1 MNASIRR
8 HVKPQPSQS
17 ENASYVKTPAT
28 GTRLSDALVRRGL
41 VYAGRRTPGVWKYN
55 ALGKILAK
63 RPGTIKSADSTYE
76 VASVTERYT
85 DAMTVCDSAFIVEAV
100 NHYELALLEIQSI
113 REREQSTANTTEDD
127 VRAQLRAIIS
137 ASLEAGTLIDPHDL
151 FALAE
156 MRLVETPDPTKATCP
171 NCRRYYHQ
179 ALETRA
185 IEISG
190 PVLICECISNC

>member
-1 MNASIRR
+1 VNASIRR
-8 HVKPQPSQS
+8 RVKTQPSQS
-17 ENASYVKTPAT
+17 EKSRYAKTPAT

-41 VYAGRRTPGVWKYN
+41 AYAGRRTPGIWKYN

-63 RPGTIKSADSTYE
+63 PGTIKNADSTYE

-113 REREQSTANTTEDD
+113 REREQYTTSTTADD
-127 VRAQLRAIIS
+127 VRAQLRAFIS
-137 ASLEAGTLIDPHDL
+137 ASLEARTLIDPHDL

-156 MRLVETPDPTKATCP
+156 MPLVETPDPTKTICP
-171 NCRRYYHQ
+171 DCHRFYHQ

-190 PVLICECISNC
+190 PVLICECVIDR